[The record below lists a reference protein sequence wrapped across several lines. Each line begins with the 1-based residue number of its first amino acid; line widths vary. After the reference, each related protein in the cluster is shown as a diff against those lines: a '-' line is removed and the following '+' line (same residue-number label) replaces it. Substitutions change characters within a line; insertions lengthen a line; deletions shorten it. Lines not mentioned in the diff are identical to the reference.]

1 MKHLALKVFDKQCIS
16 LCQDTLV
23 SPIRSAFCYHGC
35 TVSSEQ
41 AEEACLLF
49 DFMVLR
55 LSSIFPTVKSPTF
68 RKTFNWGSP
77 SVLTHPS
84 IWGDC
89 ASGILAAACGQ
100 CPFLQTTSSAFYTH
114 SCPAK
119 PCVCCT
125 QKWAADAHLPIMWA
139 EKVIVRDGP
148 ACPCGKLR
156 TAGSTAQPDV
166 RTSEQNGPKALTRA
180 ASRAEEDN
188 QDRRAN
194 LCPSPET
201 HRNTL
206 SVEQVN

>member
-125 QKWAADAHLPIMWA
+125 QRWAADAHLPIMWA

-148 ACPCGKLR
+148 ACSLRETQNRRLHCSAGRQDFRAKWTKGSDKSSLSGWRGQPGQTRQSVPLPWDPQEHAKCG
-156 TAGSTAQPDV
+156 
-166 RTSEQNGPKALTRA
+166 TS
-180 ASRAEEDN
+180 
-188 QDRRAN
+188 
-194 LCPSPET
+194 
-201 HRNTL
+201 
-206 SVEQVN
+206 